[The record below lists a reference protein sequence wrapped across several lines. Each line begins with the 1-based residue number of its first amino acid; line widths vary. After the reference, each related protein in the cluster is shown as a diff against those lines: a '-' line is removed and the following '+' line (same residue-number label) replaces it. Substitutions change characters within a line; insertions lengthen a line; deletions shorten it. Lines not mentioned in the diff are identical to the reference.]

1 MDRQAILISDVLKDD
16 LIIKEIIWN
25 HISIV

>member
-1 MDRQAILISDVLKDD
+1 MDRPAILISDVLKDD

>member
-1 MDRQAILISDVLKDD
+1 MKRQAILISDVLKDD